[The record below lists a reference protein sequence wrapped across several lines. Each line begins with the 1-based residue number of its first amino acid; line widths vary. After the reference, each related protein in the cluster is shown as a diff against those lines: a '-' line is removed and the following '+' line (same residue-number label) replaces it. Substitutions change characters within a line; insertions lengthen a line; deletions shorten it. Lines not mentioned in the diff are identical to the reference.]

1 MKLIKVIRA
10 KMITADIVK
19 DLLKDEYIVKKSN
32 GLVMYGYKSRQ
43 ETNTETDILNNIICD
58 ENKNIVHYSGPYV
71 NEKTITN
78 DEASNISKILL
89 FPEGTLMRI
98 FYYNN
103 KWNVATNRCLNA
115 SESYFTSSSSFL
127 DIFNSMIDINSFYQ
141 NLDKS
146 KCYCY
151 ILKHFDARVVLPV
164 DKNEVIFFS
173 ETDLETL
180 ETIFNNDFLI
190 DNLIT
195 DIEKFVEERYI
206 VTVEY
211 KSGERYKILSDE
223 YLKIRDLK
231 KINMNN
237 PVLRVIDLLTK
248 EDEQTISEY
257 FKYFP
262 EHLDTKV
269 FVEKA
274 LTSFI
279 KNVHRDYVNL
289 KIYKQNLYFHKYYYN
304 IIYRIHSVFIN
315 SDPRKSIT
323 PEDVKNVVY
332 TTDSNTLRYCMFSI
346 FKN

>member
-1 MKLIKVIRA
+1 MHA
-10 KMITADIVK
+10 ANIVK
-19 DLLKDEYIVKKSN
+19 KLLKDEYIVKKSD
-32 GLVMYGYKSRQ
+32 GLVMYGYKSRD
-43 ETNTETDILNNIICD
+43 ETNAETDILNNVICD

-71 NEKTITN
+71 NEKKINN
-78 DEASNISKILL
+78 DEAQNISKILL
-89 FPEGTLMRI
+89 FPEGTLMRV
-98 FYYNN
+98 FYHND

-127 DIFNSMIDINSFYQ
+127 DIFNGMIDTDSFYR

-151 ILKHFDARVVLPV
+151 ILKHFDARIVLPV
-164 DKNEVIFFS
+164 DNNEVIFFS
-173 ETDLETL
+173 ETNLETL
-180 ETIFNNDFLI
+180 ETTFNSDFLT

-195 DIEKFVEERYI
+195 DIEKFVEEQYV

-237 PVLRVIDLLTK
+237 PVLRIIELLTK

-262 EHLDTKV
+262 EHLDTKD

-274 LTSFI
+274 LISFI
-279 KNVHRDYVNL
+279 KNVHRDYINL
-289 KIYKQNLYFHKYYYN
+289 KIYKQQLYFHKYYYN
-304 IIYRIHSVFIN
+304 IIYRIHSIFIN
-315 SDPRKSIT
+315 SVPRT
-323 PEDVKNVVY
+323 PIKQEDVKEVVY
-332 TTDSNTLRYCMFSI
+332 KTDSNTLRYCMFSI